1 MGLGLPRSGEAFVA
15 QSIGVLT
22 AGGDAPGLNAAI
34 RALGK
39 SAIRSH
45 GWNVVGFRDGF
56 RGLMQ
61 NRTIRLD
68 SDSLSGIL
76 VQGGTIL
83 GTGRDKVDR
92 MEIGGAAMDMR
103 EAMADT
109 FRGQGLSALV
119 CLGGGGTMKNA
130 LKLADAGMPV
140 IGLPKTIDNDVWGT
154 DRTFGFDTALTI
166 ATEAVDRLHSTAHSH
181 HRIIV
186 VEVMGHNAGWLTLG
200 AGLGGGAD
208 VILIPEIP
216 YSLDFVARSIAN
228 RRSAGSPFSIVA
240 VAEGAMGA
248 ERQAHIAELKEQ
260 ARATDDPAEA
270 KDLKRRAKK
279 LAQKRWT
286 TVDIARELEERT
298 GLDARVTILGH
309 VQRGGTPSPVDRILA
324 TCLGTA
330 ATEAIAEDRFGT
342 MVASRGDGSTLV
354 PLDEVAGR
362 RNVVPPDH
370 PWVRSARSLG
380 ICMGDTV

>member
-1 MGLGLPRSGEAFVA
+1 MA

-39 SAIRSH
+39 SAIRSQD
-45 GWNVVGFRDGF
+45 WSVVGFRDGF

-61 NRTIRLD
+61 NRAVRLE
-68 SDSLSGIL
+68 SEQLSGIL
-76 VQGGTIL
+76 TQGGTIL

-92 MEIGGAAMDMR
+92 MEVGGSELDMR

-109 FRGQGLSALV
+109 FKEQGLSALV

-130 LKLADAGMPV
+130 LKLSDIGLPV

-154 DRTFGFDTALTI
+154 DRTFGFDTALNI

-186 VEVMGHNAGWLTLG
+186 VEIMGHNAGWLTLG

-216 YSLDFVARSIAN
+216 YSLDFVAQSISN
-228 RRSAGSPFSIVA
+228 RRSAGSRFSIVA

-248 ERQAHIAELKEQ
+248 ERHALIADLRAQAAASQ
-260 ARATDDPAEA
+260 DRDEA
-270 KDLKRRAKK
+270 KELKRRAKK
-279 LAQKRWT
+279 LASKRWT

-309 VQRGGTPSPVDRILA
+309 VQRGGTPSPVDRLLA

-330 ATEAIAEDRFGT
+330 ATEAIAEGQFRT
-342 MVASRGDGSTLV
+342 MVASRGDGATTI

-362 RNVVPPDH
+362 RKVVPADH
-370 PWVRSARSLG
+370 PWVQSARSLG
-380 ICMGDTV
+380 ICLGDTA